1 MEGNDR
7 FGFISSLIL
16 GVLLVAIGLLAMEY
30 VVNSWWPIDINRL
43 DLVRAATEG
52 RADAA
57 SLLEAANFEI
67 ILVFLATVLTAVT
80 GVILPISY
88 LLNRRFAHFTNRRFG
103 ETDTSRLMVAV
114 RQSMAV
120 GFWVAF
126 CLWLQMNRSFGLAV
140 ALLVAAVLILFEVLL
155 QIPQPRST
163 GKLVVN
169 RNP

>member
-1 MEGNDR
+1 MQGKER
-7 FGFISSLIL
+7 FGFVASLVV
-16 GVLLVAIGLLAMEY
+16 GVLLVALGLLAMEY
-30 VVNSWWPIDINRL
+30 VVNNWWPFDINRL
-43 DLVRAATEG
+43 DLVRAAAQD
-52 RADAA
+52 RADAPA
-57 SLLEAANFEI
+57 LLEAANLEI

-103 ETDTSRLMVAV
+103 ETDTSRLLVAV

-155 QIPQPRST
+155 QIRSRAAQAN
-163 GKLVVN
+163 V
-169 RNP
+169 P